1 MSGKGKKKMRNDAAF
16 HTNQSGVEIVWQEKN
31 CDYYVIRNGE
41 MRIHA
46 VNDLAADKSIQ
57 VIRYTDQL
65 EKFGINTDSELE
77 EWSSKDEEIF
87 SWVNNSWFEIWNDN
101 DSEFYSDAIHDLSEA
116 VEFAK
121 TMEKEKGK

>member
-1 MSGKGKKKMRNDAAF
+1 MKNDASF
-16 HTNQSGVEIVWQEKN
+16 YTNESGVEIVWQEKN

-46 VNDLAADKSIQ
+46 VNDLSADKSIQ

-65 EKFGINTDSELE
+65 ERFGINTDSELE
-77 EWSSKDEEIF
+77 EWSRKDEEIF
-87 SWVNNSWFEIWNDN
+87 SWVNNSWFEVWTDKNTDFLS
-101 DSEFYSDAIHDLSEA
+101 DSIHNLSEA
-116 VEFAK
+116 IEFAK